1 MARDGDGAEPTTV
14 FGLNDIFYCIVYVA
28 NGPDDTNVKAIWYGA
43 ETEGGEPTTQLDE
56 VNTNQGSGSITFN
69 LSNQEAWMPGAY
81 RVEIYLNGVLD
92 RTLDFEVQAD
102 VPPASGAVIEDA
114 FMSRDE
120 AGTQPTTLFGQN
132 DVFYCIVT
140 LANAPQD
147 TNVRAAWTAVNV
159 QGEAPNTFI
168 DEADITQGDGVL
180 TFNLSNNQAWPI
192 GLYKVDLYLN
202 SELVGTIEFE
212 VQ

>member
-1 MARDGDGAEPTTV
+1 
-14 FGLNDIFYCIVYVA
+14 
-28 NGPDDTNVKAIWYGA
+28 
-43 ETEGGEPTTQLDE
+43 
-56 VNTNQGSGSITFN
+56 
-69 LSNQEAWMPGAY
+69 
-81 RVEIYLNGVLD
+81 
-92 RTLDFEVQAD
+92 
-102 VPPASGAVIEDA
+102 
-114 FMSRDE
+114 MSRDE
-120 AGTQPTTLFGQN
+120 ACTQPTTVFGQN

-180 TFNLSNNQAWPI
+180 TFNLSNNQAWPV

-202 SELVGTIEFE
+202 GVLVGTIEFE